1 MILSFNL
8 EFSNSWNCA
17 WYRTTETVSLW
28 NLCAM
33 KQVVHEKQIWV
44 KVDVGTLGVF
54 MALFGY
60 PLKQLYILV
69 SNENPSPRAL
79 ILLDSI

>member
-1 MILSFNL
+1 
-8 EFSNSWNCA
+8 
-17 WYRTTETVSLW
+17 
-28 NLCAM
+28 M